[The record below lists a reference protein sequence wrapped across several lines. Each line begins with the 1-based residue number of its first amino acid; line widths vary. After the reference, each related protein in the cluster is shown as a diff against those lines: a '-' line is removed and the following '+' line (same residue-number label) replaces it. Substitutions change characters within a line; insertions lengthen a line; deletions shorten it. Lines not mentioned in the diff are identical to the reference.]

1 MKKFAP
7 KINGVKPAY
16 LPAGTCRDTCPQQAN
31 SGRPEAVCPQGI
43 GRCAGRI
50 GAADSPRHTSFP
62 SQCR

>member
-31 SGRPEAVCPQGI
+31 SGRPEAVMSV
-43 GRCAGRI
+43 
-50 GAADSPRHTSFP
+50 GAW
-62 SQCR
+62 SQTRPLAS